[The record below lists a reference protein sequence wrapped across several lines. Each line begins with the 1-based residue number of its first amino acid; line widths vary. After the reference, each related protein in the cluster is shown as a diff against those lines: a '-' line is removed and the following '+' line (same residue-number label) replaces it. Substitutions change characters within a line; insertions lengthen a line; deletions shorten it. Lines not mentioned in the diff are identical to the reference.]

1 MVESDNKEI
10 NQVKDEPEQS
20 VVSNGAF
27 RVAPAEQ
34 DIAAMS
40 KETGT
45 AIFSYADIHNAKVD
59 NELHYDYKKVID
71 GMAQVRGISPLEA
84 EKVLLNCWAL
94 RPLPNGEY
102 LVAVGRSTQGGGGM
116 NLSGEVY
123 FSFNNDNIA
132 IKYHEMAHS
141 YQRKDD
147 LFDDETLDKI
157 YIASEE
163 GGSSKDEKAGKLPE
177 RNSYKRYLKEVH
189 AEVFAQTALML
200 REESRAGFLKRAV
213 LARSFND
220 SQYIAGMVKNAIYHD
235 GGEIGKMYAGRQ
247 AMRAAVREVA
257 AIRKAG
263 KRGEYFNA
271 DGTLNGRK
279 VSALCEKIVLD
290 KAYSP
295 RTYQAFLG
303 ENIIVGEVKGK
314 NGWEKDALS
323 AWGNLVPATVAAYIY
338 KGKRPMKRVKE
349 KIGHKI
355 LKLREIKALKKM
367 TEQRKKCDNPQEQ
380 AVSDYEYIHA
390 KILVIGSRSIYAN
403 SDRILR
409 EMLGY
414 MYRKEADKDTIAQME
429 LDAGSPRAFEELSE
443 INGIIC
449 ENKSNPYFC
458 ALMDNPANIIEAR
471 QGKLV
476 VSEQAKTG
484 QENTVELPKKG
495 DEVHPKKVDDMSAE
509 EKRGFLNTLRRGKN
523 PLTESSKQGISSERK
538 EMGSERAGQVSDEKI
553 QLFHRTDGSR
563 S

>member
-1 MVESDNKEI
+1 MVESDNEET
-10 NQVKDEPEQS
+10 NQVKDEQEQR
-20 VVSNGAF
+20 VVSNQTF
-27 RVAPAEQ
+27 VVAPAEQ

-45 AIFSYADIHNAKVD
+45 AMFSYADIHNAKVD
-59 NELHYDYKKVID
+59 NELHYDYKSVID
-71 GMAQVRGISPLEA
+71 GMAQIREISPLEA

-116 NLSGEVY
+116 NLGGEVY
-123 FSFNNDNIA
+123 FSFNNDNITT
-132 IKYHEMAHS
+132 KFHEMAHS
-141 YQRKDD
+141 YQRKDN
-147 LFDDETLDKI
+147 LFDDATLDKI
-157 YIASEE
+157 YADAEKGLDSEE
-163 GGSSKDEKAGKLPE
+163 EKRDKLPD
-177 RNSYKRYLKEVH
+177 RRSYGRYLREVH
-189 AEVFAQTALML
+189 ADVFSHTALML
-200 REESRAGFLKRAV
+200 REESRAGFLKQAV
-213 LARSFND
+213 FARSFND
-220 SQYIAGMVKNAIYHD
+220 SKYIGGMAKNALYHD

-295 RTYQAFLG
+295 RTYQAFLNENIVGGADKG
-303 ENIIVGEVKGK
+303 EN
-314 NGWEKDALS
+314 GWIKDALA
-323 AWGNLVPATVAAYIY
+323 AWGNLVPATVAAHVYRSR
-338 KGKRPMKRVKE
+338 RPMKRVKE
-349 KIGHKI
+349 RIEHSI
-355 LKLREIKALKKM
+355 LKLRETKALKKM

-380 AVSDYEYIHA
+380 AVSDYQYIQA
-390 KILVIGSRSIYAN
+390 KMLLVGARSIYTN
-403 SDRILR
+403 SDQILR

-414 MYRKEADKDTIAQME
+414 MYRKGADKDTITQME
-429 LDAGSPRAFEELSE
+429 LDVGSPRAFEELSE

-484 QENTVELPKKG
+484 QENTVELPKKS

-509 EKRGFLNTLRRGKN
+509 EKREFLDALRRGKN

-538 EMGSERAGQVSDEKI
+538 EMGSERAVQVGGGKFQI
-553 QLFHRTDGSR
+553 LHREDGAR
-563 S
+563 Y